1 MEASVRMRIQRF
13 SLALP
18 LFALMA
24 LALGAQKASKLS
36 EVGKSN
42 GLSDLTADPAPHFV
56 VLLPESRALVTERG
70 TNALVM
76 LDLVAGKVLSQ
87 ARVGDEPFCVAARG
101 SVAVVTNYGS
111 DSLSV
116 LGITPAGLSVTATI
130 PVGDEPR
137 GVALSLDGK
146 RAYVAL
152 GGESAVVVV
161 ELASRKITQ
170 RLPTG
175 LEPWQVALTPDGKRL
190 TVGCTRART
199 LSVYALPTGEELYTV
214 PLNGRNVRE
223 IAISPDGK
231 QAFVPFINERRFPA
245 TKDNIDRGWVVGN
258 RLARVPITEE
268 GPREA
273 IALDTQG
280 DALGDVDGCT
290 LSPDGQTLA
299 LTAGGTHEVVF
310 FSQIAGLPFV
320 AFGGP
325 EDYLEPESV
334 ERVRRI
340 KVGGRPLGAQFSAD
354 GKQLIVAND
363 FLNAVQ
369 VLDVA
374 TGKVAKTITLGGPA
388 QPSQVRLGEQIFNDA
403 KRSFHSWYS
412 CASCHTEGHTNGG
425 NFDTKNDGGYGK
437 PKKTLSLRGVAQ
449 TAPYTWHGW
458 QKDLRQA
465 IVESFTKSMQGDEP
479 TSVEV
484 DAVEAYLKTLDWKKS
499 PFPANPAGQKVFVA
513 KGCASCHGGETYATP
528 TITKTGLEEP
538 NDVYVG
544 YNPPTLRNVYSRAP
558 YLHDGRALTLEDV
571 LTKHHRPSKLTGE
584 SDCTPQELKDLV
596 AFLKSL

>member
-1 MEASVRMRIQRF
+1 MEASVKMRIQRF

-24 LALGAQKASKLS
+24 LALGAQKANKLS

-42 GLSDLTADPAPHFV
+42 GQSDLTADPAPHFV
-56 VLLPESRALVTERG
+56 ALLPESRALVTERG

-116 LGITPAGLSVTATI
+116 LGITPAGLSITATI

-170 RLPTG
+170 RLLTG

-199 LSVYALPTGEELYTV
+199 LSVYALPTGEELFTV
-214 PLNGRNVRE
+214 PLNGRNVRS

-310 FSQIAGLPFV
+310 FSKIAGLPFV

-425 NFDTKNDGGYGK
+425 NFDTKNDGG
-437 PKKTLSLRGVAQ
+437 P
-449 TAPYTWHGW
+449 
-458 QKDLRQA
+458 
-465 IVESFTKSMQGDEP
+465 I
-479 TSVEV
+479 
-484 DAVEAYLKTLDWKKS
+484 
-499 PFPANPAGQKVFVA
+499 
-513 KGCASCHGGETYATP
+513 
-528 TITKTGLEEP
+528 
-538 NDVYVG
+538 
-544 YNPPTLRNVYSRAP
+544 
-558 YLHDGRALTLEDV
+558 
-571 LTKHHRPSKLTGE
+571 
-584 SDCTPQELKDLV
+584 
-596 AFLKSL
+596 

>member
-1 MEASVRMRIQRF
+1 V
-13 SLALP
+13 
-18 LFALMA
+18 
-24 LALGAQKASKLS
+24 
-36 EVGKSN
+36 
-42 GLSDLTADPAPHFV
+42 
-56 VLLPESRALVTERG
+56 
-70 TNALVM
+70 
-76 LDLVAGKVLSQ
+76 
-87 ARVGDEPFCVAARG
+87 
-101 SVAVVTNYGS
+101 VAVVDLVS
-111 DSLSV
+111 
-116 LGITPAGLSVTATI
+116 
-130 PVGDEPR
+130 
-137 GVALSLDGK
+137 K
-146 RAYVAL
+146 
-152 GGESAVVVV
+152 
-161 ELASRKITQ
+161 KIVK

-175 LEPWQVALTPDGKRL
+175 LEPWDVALAPDGKRL
-190 TVGCTRART
+190 MVGCTRARN
-199 LSVYALPTGEELYTV
+199 LSVYALPSGEELYTV

-223 IAISPDGK
+223 IAISPDGT

-258 RLARVPITEE
+258 RLARVPLMEE

-280 DALGDVDGCT
+280 DALGDVEGCT
-290 LSPDGQTLA
+290 LSPDGQTIA
-299 LTAGGTHEVVF
+299 LTAGGTHEIVL
-310 FSQIAGLPFV
+310 FSKIAGLPFV

-340 KVGGRPLGAQFSAD
+340 KLGGRPLGAQFSAD
-354 GKQLIVAND
+354 GKQLVVAND

-369 VLDVA
+369 VVEVA
-374 TGKVAKTITLGGPA
+374 SGRVAKTISLGGPA
-388 QPSQVRLGEQIFNDA
+388 QPSQVRLGEQIFHDA

-437 PKKTLSLRGVAQ
+437 PKKTLSLRGVSQ

-465 IVESFTKSMQGDEP
+465 VVESFTKSMQGEEP
-479 TSVEV
+479 SMAEVE
-484 DAVEAYLKTLDWKKS
+484 AVEAYLKSLNWKKS

-513 KGCASCHGGETYATP
+513 KGCVNCHGGETYATP
-528 TITKTGLEEP
+528 TISKVGLEEP
-538 NDVYVG
+538 GDVYAG

-571 LTKHHRPSKLTGE
+571 LTRYHRPSKLTGA

-596 AFLKSL
+596 GFLKSL

>member
-1 MEASVRMRIQRF
+1 VRVKLS
-13 SLALP
+13 SLFFILPISAL
-18 LFALMA
+18 AG
-24 LALGAQKASKLS
+24 LALGQPKDSPEPKVRRELR
-36 EVGKSN
+36 
-42 GLSDLTADPAPHFV
+42 DPAPQSL
-56 VLLPESRALVTERG
+56 VLLASNRALVTERG
-70 TNALVM
+70 MSSVAL
-76 LDLVAGKVLSQ
+76 LDLAQAKVVG
-87 ARVGDEPFCVAARG
+87 RVSVGEEPFCVVARG
-101 SVAVVTNYGS
+101 AVAVATNYGS

-116 LGITPAGLSVTATI
+116 LELAADGLRVAATI

-146 RAYVAL
+146 TAYVAL
-152 GGESAVVVV
+152 GGESAIAVVD
-161 ELASRKITQ
+161 LAARRVTK

-175 LEPWQVALTPDGKRL
+175 LEPWHVALAPSGKRL
-190 TVGCTRART
+190 AVGCTRART
-199 LSVYALPTGEELYTV
+199 LSVYALPSGEELYTV
-214 PLNGRNVRE
+214 PLNGRNVRQL
-223 IAISPDGK
+223 ALSPDGK
-231 QAFVPFINERRFPA
+231 YAFVPFINERRFPA

-258 RLARVPITEE
+258 RLARVPLTEE

-280 DALGDVDGCT
+280 DALGDVEGCA

-299 LTAGGTHEVVF
+299 LTAGGTHELVL
-310 FSQIAGLPFV
+310 FSKISGLPFV

-334 ERVRRI
+334 ARIRRI
-340 KVGGRPLGAQFSAD
+340 KLGGRPLGAQFSFD
-354 GKQLIVAND
+354 GKQLVIAND

-374 TGKVAKTITLGGPA
+374 SGKLSKTVSLGGPA
-388 QPSQVRLGEQIFNDA
+388 QPSQVRQGELLFHDA

-425 NFDTKNDGGYGK
+425 NFDTKNDGGYGR
-437 PKKTLSLRGVAQ
+437 PKKTLSLRGVAL

-479 TSVEV
+479 TDAEV
-484 DAVEAYLKTLDWKKS
+484 DAVTAYLKSLDWKKS
-499 PFPANPAGQKVFVA
+499 PFPPSTAGQKVFEA
-513 KGCASCHGGETYATP
+513 KGCASCHGGGHYATP

-538 NDVYVG
+538 SDVYEG
-544 YNPPTLRNVYSRAP
+544 YNPPPLRNVYSRAP
-558 YLHDGRALTLEDV
+558 YLHDGRAATLEDV
-571 LTKHHRPSKLTGE
+571 LTQYHRPSKLTGQP
-584 SDCTPQELKDLV
+584 DCTPQELRDLV

>member
-1 MEASVRMRIQRF
+1 MRISKQLVGGLVPLVVVA
-13 SLALP
+13 SLALARAP
-18 LFALMA
+18 QAPPKRELPERDPAPQA
-24 LALGAQKASKLS
+24 LALVPG
-36 EVGKSN
+36 G
-42 GLSDLTADPAPHFV
+42 
-56 VLLPESRALVTERG
+56 RALVTERG
-70 TNALVM
+70 TGSVAL
-76 LDLVAGKVLSQ
+76 LDLAAGSVLG
-87 ARVGDEPFCVAARG
+87 RVTVGEEPFAVAARG
-101 SVAVVTNYGS
+101 AVAVTTNLGS

-116 LGITPAGLSVTATI
+116 LALTGGTVRVTATI

-137 GVALSLDGK
+137 GVALSVDGK

-152 GGESAVVVV
+152 GGESAVAVVD
-161 ELASRKITQ
+161 LALQKVVQ

-175 LEPWQVALTPDGKRL
+175 LEPWYLALTPDSKRL
-190 TVGCTRART
+190 AVGCTRART
-199 LSVYALPTGEELYTV
+199 LSVFALPTGKELYTV
-214 PLNGRNVRE
+214 PLNGRTVRE
-223 IAISPDGK
+223 VAISPDSK

-245 TKDNIDRGWVVGN
+245 TKDNIGRGWVIGN
-258 RLARVPITEE
+258 RLARVPLTEE

-273 IALDTQG
+273 IALDTNE

-299 LTAGGTHEVVF
+299 LTAGGTHELVL
-310 FSQIAGLPFV
+310 FSKIAGLPFV
-320 AFGGP
+320 AYGGP

-334 ERVRRI
+334 QRIRRI
-340 KVGGRPLGAQFSAD
+340 KLAGRPLGVRFSPD
-354 GKQLIVAND
+354 GKQLFIAND

-369 VLDVA
+369 VVDV
-374 TGKVAKTITLGGPA
+374 TSGTITKTITLGGPKS
-388 QPSQVRLGEQIFNDA
+388 PSLVRRGEQIFYDA

-465 IVESFTKSMQGDEP
+465 IQESFTSSMQGEALSP
-479 TSVEV
+479 SELE
-484 DAVEAYLKTLDWKKS
+484 AVEAYLKTLTWKKS
-499 PFPANPAGQKVFVA
+499 PFPASPAGEKVFLA
-513 KGCASCHGGETYATP
+513 KGCTSCHAGPNYTSP

-538 NDVYVG
+538 SDAYEG
-544 YNPPTLRNVYSRAP
+544 FNPPSLRNVYSRAP
-558 YLHDGRALTLEDV
+558 YLHDGRALSLEDV
-571 LTKHHRPSKLTGE
+571 LTKYHRPSKLTTQP
-584 SDCTPQELKDLV
+584 DCTPQELRDLV